1 MPLIQWDQKFSVGVQ
16 AMDQQHQRWFGILN
30 NLHEAMQQGKG
41 KDVLHKILG
50 EMTDYTRTH
59 FRGEEELLKSAGYPQ
74 LSEHLAKHKAF
85 TAQIAEMDNKAKN
98 GDTVLTFDLM
108 DSLRAWLE
116 NHILKED
123 VKYGAFLSGAGK
135 R

>member
-41 KDVLHKILG
+41 KEVLHKILA

-59 FRGEEELLKSAGYPQ
+59 FQREEELLKSAGYPQ
-74 LSEHLAKHKAF
+74 LAEHLGKHKAF
-85 TAQIAEMDNKAKN
+85 TGKIAEMETKANK

-108 DSLRAWLE
+108 DSLKAWLE
-116 NHILKED
+116 DHILKED
-123 VKYGAFLSGAGK
+123 AKYGIFLAGAGK